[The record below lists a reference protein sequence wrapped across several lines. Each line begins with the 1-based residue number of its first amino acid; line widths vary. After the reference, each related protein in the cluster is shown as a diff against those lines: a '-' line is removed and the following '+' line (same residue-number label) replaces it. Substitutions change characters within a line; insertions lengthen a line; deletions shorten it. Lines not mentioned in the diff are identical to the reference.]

1 MTDTIKLDYL
11 IPEANLSYLT
21 ERVEKLNK
29 RARKLGVAEI
39 VVTIDSENVTT
50 SEKRDEITDEVVR
63 IIRWYPVTVEG
74 QSPKFEGW
82 TFLASLTP
90 TPEGTLAAVTPGQK
104 LPKEYYDADLSCDHC
119 GHNRRRNLVYV
130 VQHDDGRT
138 KQVGSTC
145 INDFL
150 GGKNPH
156 SIASWA
162 EFLRAFVGGMGDL
175 EDSDRMPRGQSIDEY
190 GLESFLT
197 LTALVIRCTGWTSR
211 GKAREDMTKYA
222 TVNTVTDLIHSH
234 EDWADFVKRYGR
246 TTDSDRTR
254 ALNAI
259 EWAAAIPADDSNDY
273 LRNIGVI
280 ARLGSI
286 RGRFAGY
293 AASIIIAHDKALER
307 VREAADRP
315 VSNHFGE
322 IKKRYDL
329 VLSVLGV
336 SELEGYMGGT
346 SYFYRMRDADGNMF
360 VWFSSTNGSMKPGS
374 TYNVRGTVKEHMN
387 YKGTDQTKLTRCQ
400 MGDMVNGETK

>member
-1 MTDTIKLDYL
+1 
-11 IPEANLSYLT
+11 
-21 ERVEKLNK
+21 
-29 RARKLGVAEI
+29 
-39 VVTIDSENVTT
+39 
-50 SEKRDEITDEVVR
+50 
-63 IIRWYPVTVEG
+63 
-74 QSPKFEGW
+74 
-82 TFLASLTP
+82 
-90 TPEGTLAAVTPGQK
+90 
-104 LPKEYYDADLSCDHC
+104 
-119 GHNRRRNLVYV
+119 
-130 VQHDDGRT
+130 
-138 KQVGSTC
+138 
-145 INDFL
+145 
-150 GGKNPH
+150 
-156 SIASWA
+156 
-162 EFLRAFVGGMGDL
+162 MGDL

>member
-1 MTDTIKLDYL
+1 MTDTTKLDYL

-39 VVTIDSENVTT
+39 VVTIDSENTT
-50 SEKRDEITDEVVR
+50 LGEKRDEITDEVIRV
-63 IIRWYPVTVEG
+63 IRWYPVTIEG
-74 QSPKFEGW
+74 QTPKFEGW

-90 TPEGTLAAVTPGQK
+90 TPEGTLAAVTPGQT

-156 SIASWA
+156 AIASWA
-162 EFLRAFVGGMGDL
+162 ELLREFVGGMGDM
-175 EDSDRMPRGQSIDEY
+175 EDADRMPRGANIDEY
-190 GLESFLT
+190 GLESFLA
-197 LTALVIRCTGWTSR
+197 LTALVIRCVGWTSR
-211 GKAREDMTKYA
+211 GKARETMAYA
-222 TVNTVTDLIHSH
+222 TVNTVIDLIHSH

-246 TTDSDRTR
+246 VTDDDRNR
-254 ALNAI
+254 ANDAI
-259 EWAAAIPADDSNDY
+259 AWAGEIPADDSNDY

-307 VREAADRP
+307 VREATDRP

-329 VLSVLGV
+329 VLTVLGV

-346 SYFYRMRDADGNMF
+346 SYFYRLRDADGNMF
-360 VWFSSTNGSMKPGS
+360 IWFSSTNGTMKPGN
-374 TYNVRGTVKEHMN
+374 TYNIRGTVKAHTD
-387 YKGTDQTKLTRCQ
+387 YKGTKQTKLTRCQ
-400 MGDMVNGETK
+400 SG